1 MITWKESYRKND
13 DKYLITASKDGTLL
27 MFEIKNRDERR
38 SIDCYI
44 NFIKILVTKNDLE
57 EMRA

>member
-1 MITWKESYRKND
+1 MIIISN
-13 DKYLITASKDGTLL
+13 DKYLITAGKDGNLL
-27 MFEIKNRDERR
+27 LFEIKNRDERK